1 MIHDY
6 HELIKKIANY
16 DRCHAGPEMDAAYD
30 EVMKYYVGA
39 RKIQYPSGQKIYH
52 WELPPYWTCEK
63 AELVDPNGKVIISK
77 ENSNLAVF
85 SYSPAFSGKVSL
97 EDLKPHLFT
106 NPKKPKAIPFH
117 FRNQYRH
124 KNPEWGFCLPYEV
137 YENLSPGEYTVLIDS
152 KFDYNGMVTQVD
164 YHKEGQSKKEIIFV
178 GHFDHPD
185 QINDGL
191 SGCIAAFEVIKRL
204 QNRKTKYSYRAFAS
218 VEIVGS
224 AAYLHNENGFSENI
238 KAGTFLAIAAINQPL
253 IYQSSFYNKN
263 ILDRAFANVINTRGN
278 KDVVFSHRE
287 KIGNDENVFDS
298 VGYEIPM
305 GTFLRWPFENYHT
318 SDDNFQ
324 NYSKEAMEE
333 LIERT
338 MQVIDIIENDCIP
351 VANFKGIPSLASPEI
366 DLYLSPTN
374 ISQTKNTSAVEKY
387 GDKLTA
393 EDCEYI
399 QGETDLLYHFMRIT
413 LRMIDGKHTLLDICE
428 ATKMPFNFAFWYIKQ
443 LESKGLVSLKDV
455 EHL

>member
-1 MIHDY
+1 MLLTYHD
-6 HELIKKIANY
+6 LIKKIANY
-16 DRCHAGPEMDAAYD
+16 DRCHAGPEMEAAYD
-30 EVMKYYVGA
+30 EVIKFYPGA
-39 RKIQYPSGQKIYH
+39 RKIQYPCGEKIFH
-52 WELPPYWTCEK
+52 WELPPYWSCEV
-63 AELVDPNGKVIISK
+63 AELIDPNGKLIASK
-77 ENSNLAVF
+77 KQSNLSVF
-85 SYSPAFSGKVSL
+85 SYSPSFSGKIDL
-97 EDLKPHLFT
+97 EDLRSHLFT
-106 NPKKPKAIPFH
+106 NPKKPKSIPFH

-124 KNPEWGFCLPYEV
+124 RNPEWGFCLPHEI
-137 YENLSPGEYTVLIDS
+137 YENLIPGEYTVNIQSNL
-152 KFDYNGMVTQVD
+152 DYNGKMTQVD
-164 YHKEGQSKKEIIFV
+164 FLKEGKSKKEIIFV

-191 SGCIAAFEVIKRL
+191 SGCIAAFEVINRL
-204 QNRKTKYSYRAFAS
+204 KNRETKYSYRAFAS

-224 AAYLHNENGFSENI
+224 VAYLNKEPGFAENI
-238 KAGTFLAIAAINQPL
+238 KAGTFLALCGINEQL
-253 IYQSSFYNKN
+253 IYQTSFYHQN
-263 ILDRAFANVINTRGN
+263 ILDRAYANVINTRGN
-278 KDVVFSHRE
+278 KEVIFSHRE

-324 NYSKEAMEE
+324 NYSKEAIEE

-338 MQVIDIIENDCIP
+338 LQVVDILENDCIP

-374 ISQTKNTSAVEKY
+374 ISQTRNTTAIEKF
-387 GDKLTA
+387 GDKLSK

-413 LRMIDGKHTLLDICE
+413 LRMIDGKNSVLDICE
-428 ATKMPFNFAFWYIKQ
+428 ETKMPFGFAFWYIKQ
-443 LESKGLVSLKDV
+443 LETKGLVSLKEV